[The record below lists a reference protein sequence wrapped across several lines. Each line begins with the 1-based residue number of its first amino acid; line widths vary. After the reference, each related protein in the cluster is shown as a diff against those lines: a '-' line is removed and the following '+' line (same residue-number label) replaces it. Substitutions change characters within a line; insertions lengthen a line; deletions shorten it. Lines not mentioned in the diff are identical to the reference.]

1 MIQHV
6 LVICHVLQLLLSV
19 ELYVLDVLSEPLMLL
34 PLHLII
40 FLILVLQALIQ
51 LLTVVILFMS
61 VHEPLELQ

>member
-40 FLILVLQALIQ
+40 LLILVLQALIQ